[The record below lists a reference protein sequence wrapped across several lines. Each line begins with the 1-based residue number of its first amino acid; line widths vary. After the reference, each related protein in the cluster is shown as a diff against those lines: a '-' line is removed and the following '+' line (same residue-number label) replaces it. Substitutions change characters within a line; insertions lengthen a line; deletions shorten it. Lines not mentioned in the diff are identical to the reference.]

1 LLEIKRAKKTPP
13 ESGLAAETPG
23 NEFFAAFFQKRS
35 LALLDRVD
43 IQRVQ
48 MNALTMDS
56 IERKALEVC
65 S

>member
-1 LLEIKRAKKTPP
+1 VA
-13 ESGLAAETPG
+13 LAG
-23 NEFFAAFFQKRS
+23 S
-35 LALLDRVD
+35 SLLDRVD
-43 IQRVQ
+43 IQCVQ